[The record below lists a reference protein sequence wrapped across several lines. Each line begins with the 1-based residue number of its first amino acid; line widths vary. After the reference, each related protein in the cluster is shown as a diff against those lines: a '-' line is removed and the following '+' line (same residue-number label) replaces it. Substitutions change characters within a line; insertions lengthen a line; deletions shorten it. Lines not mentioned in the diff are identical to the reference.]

1 MDRTRAPRHRASVPP
16 RRAIAVAGAVA
27 VTTLAV
33 SGSLGLVP
41 GVALGETPAH
51 RDVDPEGA
59 RGSTVD
65 DAAPV
70 APPTSDFAPAQP
82 RSEGNGT
89 APDSTDSTDSPQP
102 AGSALPERSGSG
114 QRIVYDISGQR
125 VWLVRADD
133 SVARTYLVSGALDA
147 SKVAPGRYQ
156 VFSKSRNAVAF
167 DYEETMQ
174 HMVRFAHGD
183 SVAIGFHDIPR
194 DLDGD
199 PVQTR
204 EQLGTPL
211 SAGCIRQWRPDAV
224 ALWRFSEVGTPV
236 VVVA

>member
-1 MDRTRAPRHRASVPP
+1 MDRTRAPRHRAAVPP
-16 RRAIAVAGAVA
+16 RRLIAIAGAAA

-41 GVALGETPAH
+41 GVALGETPTH
-51 RDVDPEGA
+51 RDVEPDGT
-59 RGSTVD
+59 RGSTID
-65 DAAPV
+65 DAAPLF
-70 APPTSDFAPAQP
+70 PPTSDFTAAQP
-82 RSEGNGT
+82 RDEGRGT
-89 APDSTDSTDSPQP
+89 TPPSSTDSPEL
-102 AGSALPERSGSG
+102 ADSALPARSGSG

-133 SVARTYLVSGALDA
+133 SVARSYLVSGALDA
-147 SKVAPGRYQ
+147 TKVAPGRYQ

-167 DYEETMQ
+167 DYQETMQ

-183 SVAIGFHDIPR
+183 RAAIGFHDIPR
-194 DLDGD
+194 DHDGD

-204 EQLGTPL
+204 DQLGTPM
-211 SAGCIRQWRPDAV
+211 SAGCIRQWPPDAI

-236 VVVA
+236 VVLA